1 MAKMTRRM
9 RRGGGAGMRGNNFLL
24 PLHPAHLHPHHYK
37 GGRKTK
43 RRRRGRK

>member
-9 RRGGGAGMRGNNFLL
+9 RRGGGAGMRGNNWFSQLN
-24 PLHPAHLHPHHYK
+24 PAPYPSI

>member
-9 RRGGGAGMRGNNFLL
+9 RRGGGAGMRGNNWFPQLN
-24 PLHPAHLHPHHYK
+24 PAPFK

-43 RRRRGRK
+43 RRRRK